1 MTKIRMN
8 WATHTLEMT
17 GHANSGPP
25 GQDLVCCAESILSQ
39 TLITSLQVMAT
50 CGEVLLEWEGN
61 QEHGTLWIHAETKD
75 KERQKEMTHY
85 FRFALNGLNML
96 MDQYPEYIEVR
107 EVCNNGNT

>member
-39 TLITSLQVMAT
+39 TLIRSLEVMMESGDA
-50 CGEVLLEWEGN
+50 LLEWEGN
-61 QEHGTLWIHAETKD
+61 QEEGTMRIHAEAED
-75 KERQKEMTHY
+75 YAKEVSYY
-85 FRFALNGLNML
+85 FQFALNGLNML
-96 MDQYPEYIEVR
+96 MDEYPEYIEVR
-107 EVCNNGNT
+107 EVYENGNT